1 MARPTSRGPR
11 QYPQR
16 FVGTLALQANS
27 DPAQTRSWPR
37 PAVGKAPR
45 PAWGTAPCMGD
56 CAPHPCPGRR
66 LADAVGPSW
75 GQSRHTRHASSLL
88 TGGSEG
94 SLPGQP
100 RASSASP
107 GRSGADVDPPG
118 AESSGHGGRRL
129 HPCQPDPSSRGL
141 LSGPGS
147 APCLARL
154 LPFSVPGRSSGPTLP
169 QCPAS
174 VSGLRPLQPGG
185 RGMTGGAGRPGDH
198 A

>member
-45 PAWGTAPCMGD
+45 PAWGTAPRILAPGD
-56 CAPHPCPGRR
+56 VWRMP
-66 LADAVGPSW
+66 LV
-75 GQSRHTRHASSLL
+75 
-88 TGGSEG
+88 
-94 SLPGQP
+94 LPGASHVTPDTLPPCSQAALRGAS

-147 APCLARL
+147 APCLAQL

-169 QCPAS
+169 QCPAT
-174 VSGLRPLQPGG
+174 VGGLQPLQPGG